1 MIMSSEKEKANMIY
15 KLNSEKH
22 VSTIISFY
30 IFLSRQCSLL
40 YIYLVI
46 ISVFKYLLPYL
57 RMNKVIYIII

>member
-1 MIMSSEKEKANMIY
+1 MIMSSEKKKANMIY
-15 KLNSEKH
+15 KLNFEKH

-46 ISVFKYLLPYL
+46 ISVFKYLLPL
-57 RMNKVIYIII
+57 FENE